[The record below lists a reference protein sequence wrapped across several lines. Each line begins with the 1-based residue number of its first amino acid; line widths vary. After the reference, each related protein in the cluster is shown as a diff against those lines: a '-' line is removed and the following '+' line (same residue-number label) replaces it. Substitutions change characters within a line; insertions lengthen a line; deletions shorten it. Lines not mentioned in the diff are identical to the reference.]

1 MKHKKSNFLHAGIKR
16 LRRNAHRFSRNGG
29 FNKVFSD
36 YGEGF
41 KRRDVRYIGA
51 SAGVLMIIAVVIT
64 LLITIPGP
72 SARASQNGIEATN
85 LTAASHTPNPDTLS
99 ITPPPTPVPT
109 PTPIPSP
116 TPMGINRGYEGP
128 EVQDIQ
134 HRLMEL
140 GYMDYDEPTS
150 LYGPMTKNAV
160 ELFQRQSFMQ
170 IDGIVGQ
177 ATYDAL
183 MLSDAPIYMVSNG
196 STGDDV
202 LSLQSRLRELGYID
216 SATGYYGTDTA
227 AAVVKFQQR
236 NNLAVDGMIGPETK
250 EMLYSGDAVANAISY
265 GENSD
270 VVKRY
275 QARLN
280 KLGYL
285 TTEPDGNFGHDTEAA
300 VKLFQELNGLI
311 ADGYVG
317 PATKELLLSSDAQP
331 NAMTIGMRGD
341 TVERVQK
348 QLKKLGYLSSVTG
361 YYGSDTESAVRAF
374 QKRNSLS
381 SDGKVGKVTMA
392 SLFSSSAKKA
402 SSTPVSSGG
411 DTPSKTPSPTYTSAD
426 GASVERF
433 IEVAKSKLGSPYRS
447 AGKGPDTFDCSGFVY
462 YCLNQAGV
470 RQGYMTSAA
479 WHKNTKY
486 QKINSLSSLERG
498 DIIVF
503 KGHVAIALGDGTMIH
518 AGSSVGKVYIS
529 SYNSSYWQKTFYEG
543 YRVF

>member
-1 MKHKKSNFLHAGIKR
+1 MKHQNLNFIHTGIKR
-16 LRRNAHRFSRNGG
+16 LRRNTRRFSRNGG
-29 FNKVFSD
+29 FKKVFSD
-36 YGEGF
+36 FEAGF
-41 KRRDVRYIGA
+41 KRRDARYIGV
-51 SAGVLMIIAVVIT
+51 SAGTLVIVAVVIT
-64 LLITIPGP
+64 LLITLTGP
-72 SARASQNGIEATN
+72 SAQASQNGTEGTAF
-85 LTAASHTPNPDTLS
+85 LAASLTPTPDTLS

-128 EVQDIQ
+128 EVPDIQ
-134 HRLMEL
+134 YRLMEL

-160 ELFQRQSFMQ
+160 ELFQRQNGMQ
-170 IDGIVGQ
+170 MDGIVGQ

-183 MLSDAPIYMVSNG
+183 MGDNALIYMVSEG

-202 LSLQSRLRELGYID
+202 SALQSRLRELGYIE

-236 NNLAVDGMIGPETK
+236 NNLSVDGMIGPETK
-250 EMLYSGDAVANAISY
+250 EKLFSGDVVANAISY

-275 QARLN
+275 QARLY

-285 TTEPDGNFGHDTEAA
+285 TTDPDGNFGHDTEAA

-317 PATKELLLSSDAQP
+317 PATKELLLSSDAQA
-331 NAMTIGMRGD
+331 NAMTIGMRGE

-361 YYGSDTESAVRAF
+361 YYGSDTENAVRAF

-381 SDGKVGKVTMA
+381 SDGKVGKNTMA
-392 SLFSSSAKKA
+392 SLFSSGAKKA
-402 SSTPVSSGG
+402 QSTPVSSGG
-411 DTPSKTPSPTYTSAD
+411 DTPTNTPSPTYTSAD

-433 IEVAKSKLGSPYRS
+433 IEVAKSKLGCPYRS
-447 AGKGPDTFDCSGFVY
+447 AGKGPDKFDCSGFVY

-470 RQGYMTSAA
+470 RQGYLTSAA
-479 WHKNTKY
+479 WHKVTKY
-486 QKINSLSSLERG
+486 QKITSLSSLERG

-529 SYNSSYWQKTFYEG
+529 SYNSSYWQRTFYEG
-543 YRVF
+543 YRIF